1 LGKAIKIENIYFDL
15 AKYNIRKDAAK
26 ELDKIVKLMVDNP
39 DIIIELSSHTDCRA
53 SYAYNMKLSD
63 NRAKSSA
70 AYIISKGIPET
81 RITGK
86 GYGETMLVNDCACEG
101 KIVAR
106 TCSEEE
112 HQANRRTE
120 FKVTGFLSDTNTQL
134 LNDGRGTTPSA
145 VPLPTPNTN

>member
-15 AKYNIRKDAAK
+15 AKFNIRKDAAK
-26 ELDKIVKLMVDNP
+26 ELDKIVKLMIDNP

-53 SYAYNMKLSD
+53 SFKYNMTLSD

-70 AYIISKGIPET
+70 TYIISKGIASN

-101 KIVAR
+101 KIVSK

-120 FKVTGFLSDTNTQL
+120 FKVTGFLSDINTQI
-134 LNDGRGTTPSA
+134 LNDGKGETPVS
-145 VPLPTPNTN
+145 VSLPPKTN